1 MSTSASPPR
10 ASTVEY
16 VEHLSHQIAVPSI
29 TDEHQIFL
37 GPVSNPDP
45 TEFING
51 ETNRIPFRFA
61 NPDLSLWKNTFK
73 SWPSAEK
80 SWPAWYM
87 RMSASKLTHWEEIG
101 ISQALALTVADM
113 AKEEPMMVAATYF
126 WSTAMNAFLFS
137 QGPMTPTLLDIKM
150 ITGLDIT
157 SSANLASLNTKSTHE
172 FKTRSICGWTGY
184 AAKNMV
190 TGSIS
195 TREHVAFLMMWLEKF
210 LFCGPSCGPTA
221 NWQHIAEN
229 LVEKKQFPHGKYL
242 LGYLYQTLNSAITK
256 MASRLSIGTGGPW
269 WLLQIWLILHTI
281 MVADQPLL
289 TNARFPRFEP
299 IIGEDGENITT
310 CRCMSFGEA
319 TSEINSE
326 KYEKS
331 REVYSRASSPCIL
344 AVGIHQGKNIQMT
357 YEFYHPTSVARQL
370 GMGQQPISLFFADK
384 IQSRGEITSALMM
397 DRLLNIPGPPLG
409 SIDNIK
415 LRMLRSAA
423 SNRCFNVYDRSIP
436 EAVPQPTES
445 CPPHHS
451 NSGVE
456 ILYALGLLPNSGGLA
471 PPVIGYHT
479 PKTSTLLHDLPRV
492 PIALDAGRKKRA
504 KSAGAPSA
512 AKKKPRKQ
520 KATADVLPAID
531 LDVAEFLEGEE
542 LAEDVDEAA
551 EHDSD
556 TREQTPPADPL
567 VPQRTP
573 SPPVRP
579 TYKPRVCISSQSM
592 V

>member
-1 MSTSASPPR
+1 
-10 ASTVEY
+10 
-16 VEHLSHQIAVPSI
+16 
-29 TDEHQIFL
+29 
-37 GPVSNPDP
+37 
-45 TEFING
+45 
-51 ETNRIPFRFA
+51 
-61 NPDLSLWKNTFK
+61 
-73 SWPSAEK
+73 
-80 SWPAWYM
+80 
-87 RMSASKLTHWEEIG
+87 MSASKLTHWEEIG

-319 TSEINSE
+319 TSVNTASKLLAEPFREWFNNFYDGFPRNTRIWFPMKDMAPLNYRVIFVSRRLIQKNMRNPE
-326 KYEKS
+326 KCIQEPPAL
-331 REVYSRASSPCIL
+331 ASSL
-344 AVGIHQGKNIQMT
+344 SASTK
-357 YEFYHPTSVARQL
+357 AR
-370 GMGQQPISLFFADK
+370 ISK
-384 IQSRGEITSALMM
+384 
-397 DRLLNIPGPPLG
+397 
-409 SIDNIK
+409 
-415 LRMLRSAA
+415 
-423 SNRCFNVYDRSIP
+423 
-436 EAVPQPTES
+436 
-445 CPPHHS
+445 
-451 NSGVE
+451 
-456 ILYALGLLPNSGGLA
+456 
-471 PPVIGYHT
+471 
-479 PKTSTLLHDLPRV
+479 
-492 PIALDAGRKKRA
+492 
-504 KSAGAPSA
+504 
-512 AKKKPRKQ
+512 
-520 KATADVLPAID
+520 
-531 LDVAEFLEGEE
+531 
-542 LAEDVDEAA
+542 
-551 EHDSD
+551 
-556 TREQTPPADPL
+556 
-567 VPQRTP
+567 
-573 SPPVRP
+573 
-579 TYKPRVCISSQSM
+579 
-592 V
+592 